1 MGRVNCF
8 TDWPDESP
16 IEPPRKRWERSA
28 SPNGGRRRGR
38 KRRHRHQSKGVNDF
52 IESRKT
58 SGFRTE
64 RTWEYPSVQGLTV
77 TVAG

>member
-1 MGRVNCF
+1 MWRVNCF
-8 TDWPDESP
+8 TDWPDESLF
-16 IEPPRKRWERSA
+16 EPPRKLWERNA
-28 SPNGGRRRGR
+28 PPKGGHRRGP
-38 KRRHRHQSKGVNDF
+38 KQWHRHQSKGVNDF